1 MYLLS
6 SAPTHLSSYDTG
18 REIFTVIGLM
28 EVFGGVSIILTE
40 TLFSIQLGAGGAG
53 GTTAEEKAAAAAAAA
68 EAMANGVN
76 PIGNTRMKS
85 SLHFGGKKS
94 ISGTSTLHTDLW

>member
-40 TLFSIQLGAGGAG
+40 ILFSIQLAAGGAG
-53 GTTAEEKAAAAAAAA
+53 GTTAEEKDAAAA
-68 EAMANGVN
+68 EDMAWCF
-76 PIGNTRMKS
+76 R
-85 SLHFGGKKS
+85 F
-94 ISGTSTLHTDLW
+94 DRQ